1 MQIPA
6 RVPSI
11 IAFKIILIVS
21 IVIACHYP
29 FFEWAVSDFTAGVV
43 VVTHGLA
50 QEVIICVC
58 CKIVFGSG
66 FTTKRFSI
74 TNLLKIVKPTGDA
87 FVSIRVVGIEVVGSS
102 AINSGIYFGTFQD
115 RKSVV

>member
-1 MQIPA
+1 MFTNHFQIIAMIKSQKLMQIPA

-50 QEVIICVC
+50 
-58 CKIVFGSG
+58 
-66 FTTKRFSI
+66 
-74 TNLLKIVKPTGDA
+74 
-87 FVSIRVVGIEVVGSS
+87 
-102 AINSGIYFGTFQD
+102 
-115 RKSVV
+115 